1 METIQ
6 MIESDFILIDLVSLV
21 NLVDQV
27 NLNYFLILFMMG
39 CSFSLLCCSYK
50 SSNNIEYSIV
60 PREPKTVKGEIIES
74 V

>member
-6 MIESDFILIDLVSLV
+6 MIESDFILVDPISLV

-39 CSFSLLCCSYK
+39 CGFSLLCCNYRY
-50 SSNNIEYSIV
+50 SNNIKYKIV
-60 PREPKTVKGEIIES
+60 PTEPKTVKGEIIES

>member
-6 MIESDFILIDLVSLV
+6 MIESDFILVDPINLV

-39 CSFSLLCCSYK
+39 CGFSLLCCNYR
-50 SSNNIEYSIV
+50 SSN
-60 PREPKTVKGEIIES
+60 
-74 V
+74 